1 MLSLEKIQDAVNTL
15 EGIVEKTPIQRSI
28 RLSEKHNCNIYF
40 KREDIQKCRSFKVR
54 GAYNSVSKLDDEQKE
69 LGVVCAS
76 AGNHA
81 QGIAYACSKLGIKGT
96 IFLPGNTPKQKRRR
110 ISAIGGQWAE
120 QIVVEGNFDLA
131 NKKAF
136 EKAENEKMVYV
147 HPYDNENTIAGQATI
162 GYEIDKT
169 FPEDIEV
176 ILIPAGG
183 GGLLAGVAY
192 WIKHH
197 RPNTRVVAVEPSGAA
212 CVKKAMQEGKPVQLD
227 KVDTFVD
234 GTAVGKMGE
243 IPFEIIKEYVDEFVT
258 VPEGAVCAEMLEMYQ
273 TDGIIA
279 EPAGA
284 LASAAIPFLSKKPT
298 GNVVCIVSGGNN
310 DLSRYA
316 EIMERAAVY
325 EGYRR
330 YFLVSFP
337 QQPGALRVFLEDVLQ
352 AGEDIVYFQY
362 IKKNNRESGPALVGL
377 DLQDPEDIVSLR
389 ERMENCILHIEELS
403 QDSEILRMLI

>member
-1 MLSLEKIQDAVNTL
+1 MLEKEKVEKAVATL
-15 EGIVEKTPIQRSI
+15 EGIVEKTPIQIST
-28 RLSEKHNCNIYF
+28 RLSEKYDCNVFF

-54 GAYNSVSKLDDEQKE
+54 GAYNSASQLSEAEKQA
-69 LGVVCAS
+69 GVVCAS

-96 IFLPGNTPKQKRRR
+96 IFLPSNTPKQKRRR
-110 ISAIGGQWAE
+110 ISSIGGKWVE
-120 QIVVEGNFDLA
+120 PIVVDGNFDLA
-131 NKKAF
+131 NKSAF
-136 EKAENEKMVYV
+136 EKAESEGMIYV
-147 HPYDNENTIAGQATI
+147 HPYDSEKTIYGQATI
-162 GYEIDKT
+162 GYEIDKY
-169 FPEDIEV
+169 FSEDIETV
-176 ILIPAGG
+176 LIPAGG
-183 GGLLAGVAY
+183 GGLLSGIAF
-192 WIKHH
+192 WIKNN
-197 RPNTRVVAVEPSGAA
+197 RPNTRVVAVEPQGAA
-212 CVKKAMQEGKPVQLD
+212 CVKKAIEAGQPVQLD

-234 GTAVGKMGE
+234 GTAVGKVGK
-243 IPFEIIKEYVDEFVT
+243 IPFEIIKEYVDEFVA

-284 LASAAIPFLSKKPT
+284 LASAAIPFLKNKPK
-298 GNVVCIVSGGNN
+298 GNVICIVSGGNN

-337 QQPGALRVFLEDVLQ
+337 QQPGALRLFLEDVLQ

-362 IKKNNRESGPALVGL
+362 IKKNNRENGPALVGL
-377 DLQDPEDIVSLR
+377 DLQDPQDISSLR
-389 ERMENCILHIEELS
+389 KRMQESILHIEELN